1 MQGPPGVVLRRA
13 SAADAA
19 LLVNIQEVACV
30 AALPHIFPP
39 AQYPFP
45 RDVILQSWLAFTD
58 DVCVAE
64 VEGRAVGF
72 CATAPPLLHSLYVLP
87 QYWGKGIAELLLADG
102 VARIA
107 ATGAKEARLWALEHN
122 ARARRFYEKH
132 GWRLNGTTRV
142 VEYPPHPMD
151 VSYTLVLR

>member
-1 MQGPPGVVLRRA
+1 MQASLVLRRA

-19 LLVNIQEVACV
+19 LLASIQESACV
-30 AALPHIFPP
+30 TALPHIFPP
-39 AQYPFP
+39 AQFPFP
-45 RDVILQSWLAFTD
+45 RDVILQAWQSFGD
-58 DVCVAE
+58 DVRVAE
-64 VEGRAVGF
+64 VGGRAVGF
-72 CATAPPLLHSLYVLP
+72 CATVPPLLHSLYVLP
-87 QYWGKGIAELLLADG
+87 EYWGKGVAETLIADG

-142 VEYPPHPMD
+142 VEYPPHPID